1 VPRYLGI
8 QVGPPVPSALTAF
21 PIQINSVLVNTP
33 ANVTQVTVIQD
44 GNVIDVSVYVV
55 QLNDQ
60 IFPQPIQVNQTAP
73 LLPAGTYTFRFLQYN
88 RNLPDTNYLLP
99 PQIVSTLAVTVA
111 DPNIVGS
118 TVEYY
123 NMQRNHYFM
132 TSNSIE
138 IAGLDGEMF
147 LPQPQYAD
155 PSDPW
160 GVPLRHAGFLSPL

>member
-1 VPRYLGI
+1 M
-8 QVGPPVPSALTAF
+8 
-21 PIQINSVLVNTP
+21 LVNTP